1 MTTSNNTIP
10 LFPTP
15 RGWLTRKVTV
25 ALIGCGGTGAQVL
38 TSLAIMD

>member
-1 MTTSNNTIP
+1 MTTINTMP
-10 LFPTP
+10 LFPAPIGLLP
-15 RGWLTRKVTV
+15 RKANV